1 MKKKVL
7 GMGNALVDIMTILTS
22 NDVLTQFNLPKG
34 SMQLVD
40 QMLYLTIQENTN
52 HLKKQLASGG
62 SAANTIHG
70 IAKLGV
76 ETGFIGKVGTDEMG
90 QFFKVDLTAN
100 NIAPFL
106 IESETPSGV
115 ATALVSPD
123 SERTFATF
131 LGAACELEAKNINHE
146 HFNSYDIFH
155 IEGYLVQNHEL
166 IETAIKTAK
175 LKNLKVSIDMAS
187 YNVVESNLDFLKRI
201 IEEHV
206 DIIFANEDEA
216 RAFTGMEPEQAIV
229 EFAKY
234 CDIAVVKVGSKG
246 SLILKDG
253 IVTSIEGRKANCIDT
268 TGAGDIYAS
277 GFLFGLANNLPLD
290 VCGKIGTILA
300 TKVVEVI
307 GPKLSEAQWKEAKI
321 EIDELIEK
329 NQ

>member
-216 RAFTGMEPEQAIV
+216 RAFTGMEPEQAIF

>member
-7 GMGNALVDIMTILTS
+7 GMGNALVDIMTILTT

-40 QMLYLTIQENTN
+40 QTLYLNIQEHTN

-70 IAKLGV
+70 IAKLGI

-90 QFFKVDLTAN
+90 QFFKIDLTSN

-106 IESETPSGV
+106 IESDTPSGV

-146 HFNSYDIFH
+146 HFDSYDIFH

-175 LKNLKVSIDMAS
+175 SKEMKVSIDMAS
-187 YNVVESNLDFLKRI
+187 YNVVETNLDFLKRI
-201 IEEHV
+201 IKDHV
-206 DIIFANEDEA
+206 DIIFANEEEA
-216 RAFTGMEPEQAIV
+216 RAFTGMEPEEAIF
-229 EFAKY
+229 ELGKY
-234 CDIAVVKVGSKG
+234 CDIAIVKVGSKG

-253 IVTSIEGRKANCIDT
+253 IVTMVEGLKANCIDT

-277 GFLFGLANNLPLD
+277 GFLFGLANNLPID
-290 VCGKIGTILA
+290 VCGRIGTILA

-307 GPKLSEAQWKEAKI
+307 GPKLSDNQWIEAKI
-321 EIDELIEK
+321 EIE
-329 NQ
+329 NAVTNH

>member
-22 NDVLTQFNLPKG
+22 NDVLTEFDLPKG

-40 QMLYLTIQENTN
+40 ETLYLTIQESTN

-90 QFFKVDLTAN
+90 QFFKKDLTAN
-100 NIAPFL
+100 TIAPYL
-106 IESETPSGV
+106 IESNTPSGV

-131 LGAACELEAKNINHE
+131 LGAACELEAHNINE
-146 HFNSYDIFH
+146 DHFDNYDIFH

-166 IETAIKTAK
+166 IETAIVTAK
-175 LKNLKVSIDMAS
+175 AKNLQVSIDMAS
-187 YNVVESNLDFLKRI
+187 YNVVDSNLDFLKRI
-201 IEEHV
+201 IESHV
-206 DIIFANEDEA
+206 DIIFANEEEA
-216 RAFTGMEPEQAIV
+216 RSYTGMEPEQAVV
-229 EFAKY
+229 EFGKH
-234 CDIAVVKVGSKG
+234 CDIAIVKIGSKG
-246 SLILKDG
+246 SLIIQDG
-253 IVTSIEGRKANCIDT
+253 VITVVEGRKANCIDT

-300 TKVVEVI
+300 TKVVEII
-307 GPKLSEAQWKEAKI
+307 GPKLSTEQWKEALL
-321 EIDELIEK
+321 EITELMPK
-329 NQ
+329 A

>member
-90 QFFKVDLTAN
+90 QFFKIDLTEN
-100 NIAPFL
+100 NIVPFL

-123 SERTFATF
+123 SERTFATY

-175 LKNLKVSIDMAS
+175 TKNLKVSIDMAS

-216 RAFTGMEPEQAIV
+216 RAFTGMEPEQAIF

-253 IVTSIEGRKANCIDT
+253 NVTKIEGRKANCIDT

-277 GFLFGLANNLPLD
+277 GFLFGLANNLPLAI
-290 VCGKIGTILA
+290 CGKIGTILA

-307 GPKLSEAQWKEAKI
+307 GPKLSETQWQEAKA
-321 EIDELIEK
+321 EINQLIEE

>member
-7 GMGNALVDIMTILTS
+7 GMGNALVDIMTILTT
-22 NDVLTQFNLPKG
+22 NDVLDQFNLPKG

-40 QMLYLTIQENTN
+40 QMLYLTIQESTD
-52 HLKKQLASGG
+52 HLNKQLASGG

-70 IAKLGV
+70 IAKLGI
-76 ETGFIGKVGTDEMG
+76 ETGFIGKVGTDKMG
-90 QFFKVDLTAN
+90 QFFKSDLSVN

-123 SERTFATF
+123 SERTFATY

-175 LKNLKVSIDMAS
+175 SKNMKVSIDMAS
-187 YNVVESNLDFLKRI
+187 YNVVESNLEFLKRI
-201 IEEHV
+201 IMEHV
-206 DIIFANEDEA
+206 DIIFANEEEA
-216 RAFTGMEPEQAIV
+216 RSFTGMEPEEAIY
-229 EFAKY
+229 ELGKY
-234 CDIAVVKVGSKG
+234 CDIAVVKIGKKG

-253 IVTSIEGRKANCIDT
+253 EITRVEGNSANAIDT

-277 GFLFGLANNLPLD
+277 GFLFGLANNLPLNI
-290 VCGKIGTILA
+290 CGKIGTILA
-300 TKVVEVI
+300 TKVVEII
-307 GPKLSEAQWKEAKI
+307 GPKLSDEQWISAKL
-321 EIDELIEK
+321 EINDLLEQTK
-329 NQ
+329 